1 MWVCV
6 GVVRSLHALGRLKRV
21 YCTETRPF
29 NQGSRL
35 TAYEAVAE
43 GIPATLITDSMAAL
57 TMREMNITG
66 VLARALFS
74 PLAFSFRCVH
84 ASCRDWSPSCGGR
97 RRQSGCKW

>member
-1 MWVCV
+1 MWQSCDPGFDA

-21 YCTETRPF
+21 YCTETRPY

-57 TMREMNITG
+57 TMREMAISGEPVPPTL
-66 VLARALFS
+66 VLCLS
-74 PLAFSFRCVH
+74 N
-84 ASCRDWSPSCGGR
+84 
-97 RRQSGCKW
+97 